1 MRWRL
6 SAGILPALVLALV
19 LLLRFGP
26 VAAQETPIIGYNAI
40 HHPVVARHGM
50 VVSADGIASRVGLE
64 ILRAGGNAVDAAV
77 AVGFALAVTVPRA
90 GNIGGGGF
98 MLVYLAK
105 EKRTVAIDY
114 REMAPAAAGRD
125 MFLDAAGNV
134 DGRRSRFTHLASG
147 VPGTVA
153 GLLHALDRYGT
164 MSRRQVMAPAIRL
177 AREGFAIGFGLAD
190 SLKRAQQR
198 LSRDAD
204 ARAIFFKPDGGLYDY
219 GETLVQR
226 DLAATLSRIADQG
239 APGFYGGE
247 TARMIA
253 AEMKAGG
260 GLITTADLAAY
271 RAVERQ
277 PVRGTF
283 HGYEVVAMPP
293 PSSGGV
299 HIIEMLNILEGYRL
313 RELGHNSARTIHLM
327 AEAMKHAYADRSEY
341 LGDPDFYTVP
351 VARLTARD
359 YAATIRASID
369 PERAR
374 PSTDIAPGRLAV
386 YESPQTTH
394 FSLMDRFG
402 NAVSNTYTLNFSYG
416 SGYVVKGAGFLL
428 NNEMDDFSAKPG
440 VPNAFGLLGNKAN
453 AIAPGKRPL
462 SSMTPTLIFRDGK
475 PVVVTGS
482 PGGGRIINA
491 VLQVALNVMAFDMN
505 IAAAVAVPRIHHQ
518 WLPDVLW
525 VEPGISPDTVRLL
538 QSMGHHPRYSRSIG
552 RTHSVAHD
560 KNGFYGAADPRMP
573 GALAI
578 GY

>member
-6 SAGILPALVLALV
+6 SAGILPALVLVLV

-50 VVSADGIASRVGLE
+50 VVSADGIASRAGLE

-134 DGRRSRFTHLASG
+134 DGGRSRFTHLASG

-341 LGDPDFYTVP
+341 LGDPDFYKVP

-402 NAVSNTYTLNFSYG
+402 NAVSNTYTLNLSYG

-525 VEPGISPDTVRLL
+525 MEPGISPDTVRLL
-538 QSMGHHPRYSRSIG
+538 Q
-552 RTHSVAHD
+552 
-560 KNGFYGAADPRMP
+560 
-573 GALAI
+573 
-578 GY
+578 